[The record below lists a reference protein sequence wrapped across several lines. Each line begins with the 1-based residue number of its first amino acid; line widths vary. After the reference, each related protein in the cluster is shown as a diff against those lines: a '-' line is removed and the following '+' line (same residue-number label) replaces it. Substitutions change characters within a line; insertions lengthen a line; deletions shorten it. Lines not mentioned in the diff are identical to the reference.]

1 MIAKI
6 VTGKSFG
13 GTVRYLTQ
21 KSGHARILDSDGIDT
36 RSIKDM
42 IGSFNFQ
49 RKARPEKAE
58 VVGHI
63 SLSFHKDD
71 APRLTD
77 GFMTDLAH
85 EYMQRMGITDT
96 QYMVVRHT
104 DTEHPHLHI
113 LYNRVRYDAKLVRS
127 HNERIRSVA
136 VCKVMKQKHGLTFSE
151 GKQNVKT
158 EKLHQPDKVK
168 YAVYEAVKAILP
180 NCLSLPELA
189 ERLQDQGITTTFIHR
204 GGDPKKEIQGVT
216 FTKDNMTFKASQVD
230 RKFSYANLCKTIE
243 RNTVER
249 QRQAATLTE
258 SDHELV
264 KYLCGVDYDPSKLNK
279 ENAAKIVETERT
291 EAEQQQR
298 EQAQRESQRRREQA
312 VQTPAEQRPGQG
324 HMHEAEVWIGEQY
337 KQAAPT
343 PTPEPITEIRGMKLT
358 PEQQR
363 RLYSPQGLKC
373 SYGKNGYRNTSLF
386 RINRTPGRDILT
398 EELLSQE
405 KINRNPRI
413 FGIRLTDRQ
422 VQDIKDGEYIY
433 LENMKEDDGTLFS
446 GYVVMPDDMKQG
458 WIYQFPPD
466 RIVKEDKFYIREMD
480 KLLADHGYV
489 VRAKVRFWGP
499 TQPESRQ
506 YFWKERTGFYDCSYD
521 DPRTPKSK
529 LSREEKLHVSSVT
542 QKKKLQGP
550 KM

>member
-13 GTVRYLTQ
+13 GAVRYLTQ
-21 KSGHARILDSDGIDT
+21 KSGHTRILDSDGIDT

-77 GFMTDLAH
+77 GFMTELAH

-136 VCKVMKQKHGLTFSE
+136 VCKAMKQKHGLTFSE
-151 GKQNVKT
+151 GKQNVKI
-158 EKLHQPDKVK
+158 EKLHRPDKVK
-168 YAVYEAVKAILP
+168 YGIYEAVKAVLP
-180 NCLSLPELA
+180 GCFSLPELA
-189 ERLQDQGITTTFIHR
+189 ERLQSKGITMTFIHR
-204 GGDPKKEIQGVT
+204 GGNSEKEIQGVT
-216 FTKDNMTFKASQVD
+216 FTKDNLTFKASQVD

-243 RNTVER
+243 ANRAERERQETEQKRQAEQRDDIREVPYTQRPVKAKR
-249 QRQAATLTE
+249 QRQ
-258 SDHELV
+258 
-264 KYLCGVDYDPSKLNK
+264 
-279 ENAAKIVETERT
+279 
-291 EAEQQQR
+291 
-298 EQAQRESQRRREQA
+298 EQA
-312 VQTPAEQRPGQG
+312 VQTLAEQG
-324 HMHEAEVWIGEQY
+324 HIHEAETGVREQH
-337 KQAAPT
+337 KQDTPT
-343 PTPEPITEIRGMKLT
+343 PTPEPITEIRGVKLT
-358 PEQQR
+358 SEQQR
-363 RLYSPQGLKC
+363 QLYSPQGLQC
-373 SYGKNGYRNTSLF
+373 RYVENGYRNTSLF
-386 RINRTPGRDILT
+386 CVSRTPGQDILT

-405 KINRNPRI
+405 KINRNPVVY
-413 FGIRLTDRQ
+413 GVRLTDRQ

-458 WIYQFPPD
+458 WIYHSPPD

-480 KLLADHGYV
+480 KLLADQGYV

-521 DPRTPKSK
+521 DPRKPKPK
-529 LSREEKLHVSSVT
+529 ILHEEELHVPSIPPN
-542 QKKKLQGP
+542 KKSQGP
-550 KM
+550 KL